1 MTRAAVA
8 LIALAIGAFA
18 SGAQE
23 STLPNRPPSLKF
35 AAIGDNGTG
44 EAAEFEVAGQMAKRH
59 AVFPFELVIMLGDN
73 LYGRQQP
80 RDFVTKFEQPFRP
93 LLDAGVRFYAA
104 LGNHEDPSQRSY
116 APFNMGGARYYSYA
130 THNVRFFVLD
140 SDEVDARQRAWIDQA
155 LRESREAWK
164 ICYF

>member
-1 MTRAAVA
+1 MTRAAAV
-8 LIALAIGAFA
+8 LVMLAGGAFA
-18 SGAQE
+18 SAPQD

-44 EAAEFEVAGQMAKRH
+44 ETAEYDIAGQMVKRH

-104 LGNHEDPSQRSY
+104 LGNHDDPSQRSY
-116 APFNMGGARYYSYA
+116 APFNMGGARYYSY
-130 THNVRFFVLD
+130 TRNNVRFFVLD
-140 SDEVDARQRAWIDQA
+140 SDLI
-155 LRESREAWK
+155 
-164 ICYF
+164 